1 MLSKFLAYKVLPG
14 VVDNIVRRAKVCVNL
29 AESKYILG
37 VFHRYVLQLTGG
49 LELSGFV
56 NYIEY

>member
-1 MLSKFLAYKVLPG
+1 MLSKFLAYKVLPSII
-14 VVDNIVRRAKVCVNL
+14 DNIVRRAKVHVNL
-29 AESKYILG
+29 AELKYILG
-37 VFHRYVLQLTGG
+37 VFCRYVLQLTGG

>member
-14 VVDNIVRRAKVCVNL
+14 VIDNIVRRAKVYVNL
-29 AESKYILG
+29 VESKYILG
-37 VFHRYVLQLTGG
+37 VLYGYVLQLTGG

>member
-1 MLSKFLAYKVLPG
+1 MLLKFLAYKVLPS
-14 VVDNIVRRAKVCVNL
+14 VMDNVVRRAKVHVNL
-29 AESKYILG
+29 AELKHILG
-37 VFHRYVLQLTGG
+37 VLYRYVLQSTGG